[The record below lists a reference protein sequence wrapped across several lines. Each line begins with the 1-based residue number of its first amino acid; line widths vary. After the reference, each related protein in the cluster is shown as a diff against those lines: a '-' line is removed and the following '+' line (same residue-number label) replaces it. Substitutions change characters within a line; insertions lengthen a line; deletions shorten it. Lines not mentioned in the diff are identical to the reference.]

1 MRTSM
6 RARRATMATAALCTA
21 ALVATSAGAVAA
33 PQKADRRHH
42 DDGARL
48 RNAVTVR
55 GITEHQAKLERI
67 AERNPVDGVPTRV
80 TGSAGHRAS
89 VKYVSSTMRAAGFK
103 ISLQPFTTSTFSENS
118 ASFERVSPDPVTYV
132 RSDGTTGVWST
143 ASFSGNGD
151 QTAAAQAVDFT
162 EPTSTPSAS
171 SSGCEASDF
180 GAGVTGKIV
189 LLQRGTC
196 DFGVKVENAQ
206 AAGAVGAVIF
216 NEGTIGAPDR
226 NSVLVPSLQGY
237 NATIPVV
244 GTDYATGRH
253 LVDLAAAGPVTLHV
267 AVDGVVEN
275 VVSDNVIA
283 DSRGGRANRTVVVGA
298 HLDSVAEGPG
308 INDDGSGV
316 SMMLETAQQLH
327 RLKLKSHNHLRF
339 IFFSGE
345 EEGLV
350 GSDYYV
356 SQLTEKQAASISVM
370 LDYDMLASGNYARF
384 VYDGDGSDYGVA
396 GPEGSG
402 TVEQVFSDWWKKK
415 GLAFETIPFDGR
427 SDYDAFTL
435 AGIPAGGIFAGAEE
449 IKTPEQVALYG
460 GTAGIAF
467 DPCYHQACDTLSN
480 ISRRGL
486 REHKDAAVH
495 AIWTFATSRASV
507 RPSAKAD
514 LEAGATLAPKVAG
527 KQAGRSLEMKGHLQM
542 R

>member
-1 MRTSM
+1 MRTHPH
-6 RARRATMATAALCTA
+6 ARRASAATVALCTA
-21 ALVATSAGAVAA
+21 ALMATSTGAVAA

-42 DDGARL
+42 DDAGRL

-55 GITEHQAKLERI
+55 GITEHQAKLEKI

-80 TGSAGHRAS
+80 TGSAGHKAS
-89 VKYVSSTMRAAGFK
+89 VKYVSRTMKKAGFK
-103 ISLQPFTTSTFSENS
+103 ITLQPFTTSTYTENS
-118 ASFERVSPDPVTYV
+118 SAFDRVSPDPVTYAPF
-132 RSDGTTGVWST
+132 DGTNGVWSG

-151 QTAAAQAVDFT
+151 QTALAQAVDFA
-162 EPTSTPSAS
+162 EPTSTPSTS
-171 SSGCEASDF
+171 NSGCEPADF

-206 AAGAVGAVIF
+206 AAGAVGAVIM

-226 NSVLVPSLQGY
+226 NSVIVPSLEGY
-237 NATIPVV
+237 QATIPVV

-253 LVDLAAAGPVTLHV
+253 LVDLANAGPVTLHV
-267 AVDGVVEN
+267 QVDGNVED

-283 DSRGGRANRTVVVGA
+283 DSRKGRANRTVVVGG

-327 RLKLKSHNHLRF
+327 RLKLKPRNHLRF

-350 GSDYYV
+350 GSNYYV
-356 SQLTEKQAASISVM
+356 SQLSEKKAAAISVM
-370 LDYDMLASGNYARF
+370 LDYDMLASGNFARF

-402 TVEQVFSDWWKKK
+402 TVEKVFSDWWKKK

-449 IKTPEQVALYG
+449 IKTPEQVELYG
-460 GTAGIAF
+460 GTAGKAF

-486 REHKDAAVH
+486 RQHKNAAVE
-495 AIWTFATSRASV
+495 AIWTFATRRAPV
-507 RPSAKAD
+507 RPA
-514 LEAGATLAPKVAG
+514 ETVAPKMAA
-527 KQAGRSLEMKGHLQM
+527 KKAAAKSREMKGHLKM